1 METITNNMEEVTST
15 TDGPDLFKFPIPGQ
29 NNYTDLGNNMEMDSN
44 MVGVDVNT
52 VDAIKFDMH
61 YKFYVKT
68 KTIFF
73 FLFLFSMVC

>member
-52 VDAIKFDMH
+52 VDAIKFEMH
-61 YKFYVKT
+61 YKFMQKL
-68 KTIFF
+68 KQNLLFF
-73 FLFLFSMVC
+73 FLFSVVC